1 MTDSFNRNL
10 VIIIFIGAYFYM
22 NFISIQIR
30 SRSGWNNLTCNPM
43 KLFSNSLFQTQDDA
57 NRDFERCIVNLS
69 SATTTNMFKKQKQ
82 EQENV
87 LAGLSGIED
96 EYTDLTENVKTY
108 VTDVSNITSEYTKQI
123 KNLTKSQD
131 NANELN
137 ANTSSKVKNFMFNLD
152 DMFNNISEF
161 FKKN

>member
-1 MTDSFNRNL
+1 
-10 VIIIFIGAYFYM
+10 
-22 NFISIQIR
+22 
-30 SRSGWNNLTCNPM
+30 M
-43 KLFSNSLFQTQDDA
+43 KLFSNSLFQTQEDA

-123 KNLTKSQD
+123 KSLTQSQK

-137 ANTSSKVKNFMFNLD
+137 ENASSKVKNFMFNLD
-152 DMFNNISEF
+152 DMFHNISEF